1 ITLLSKSVS
10 AADSASLPMIHLAN
24 SDELGQ
30 DSRLIFFL
38 KTEVPDSF
46 PASEKIE
53 VATADE
59 AFHVLLS
66 LKDGNLTLQDSKT
79 VFAMLDPIRLL
90 GPSAFGPLKFRAVSG
105 DGTEGEWHPLI
116 NLVRMPELKG
126 VSCPAAPAMS
136 AAKAE
141 ALSSDKASPDTE
153 CS

>member
-1 ITLLSKSVS
+1 GIVFTPESRSRANQQDELRLMTHDAAVTALDAGLPIVARVTLMDGRMLTLSGMVEPPRPKITLLSKSVS

-79 VFAMLDPIRLL
+79 VFAM
-90 GPSAFGPLKFRAVSG
+90 
-105 DGTEGEWHPLI
+105 
-116 NLVRMPELKG
+116 
-126 VSCPAAPAMS
+126 
-136 AAKAE
+136 
-141 ALSSDKASPDTE
+141 
-153 CS
+153 